1 MGWQIMLRRRI
12 VGDLFG
18 FLFLFLIDR
27 ETVQEA
33 AEENRFSA
41 CNVISGT
48 GLDCKDAYNIFS
60 RSKLAGPLVV
70 PFTRNRQAGTDD
82 NLADAMGIVRFIDS
96 CFRFHCSAGAARLL
110 RLLLL
115 RRRSEDEIC
124 RIHTTTASG
133 DCSSFLTAIMTIY
146 QRSRS
151 GATYFC

>member
-1 MGWQIMLRRRI
+1 M
-12 VGDLFG
+12 GDLFG
-18 FLFLFLIDR
+18 FLFLFLIER
-27 ETVQEA
+27 ETVQET

-48 GLDCKDAYNIFS
+48 GLDCKDAYTYSS
-60 RSKLAGPLVV
+60 RSKLAGRLVV
-70 PFTRNRQAGTDD
+70 PFTRNHQAGTDD
-82 NLADAMGIVRFIDS
+82 NLADAMDIVRFIDS

-115 RRRSEDEIC
+115 RRRLELEIC

-133 DCSSFLTAIMTIY
+133 GCSSLLTAVMTSY